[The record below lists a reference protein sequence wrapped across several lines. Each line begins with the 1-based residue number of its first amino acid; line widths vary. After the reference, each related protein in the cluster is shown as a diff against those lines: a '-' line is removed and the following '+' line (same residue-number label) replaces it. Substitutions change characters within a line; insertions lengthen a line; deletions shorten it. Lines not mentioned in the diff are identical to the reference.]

1 MKNLNKNFLPSQ
13 YNRGPVR
20 KVIRVG
26 YTINLVL
33 GIAVVSLVG
42 ICVYMNNNDKQSL
55 EEMEKHI
62 NEMDNAVQVEKIKL
76 EENKSYQ
83 SYMDIKNKQKSG
95 DIKIIKD
102 AQFNIFAEG
111 IESAT
116 NENIQL
122 NDVEYDGEKE
132 VVIKGQAL
140 DYLDIQDFYK
150 KLISQK
156 VIKQASISKLEVV
169 PYGEGKNY
177 AVKQVVKFEIEGVT
191 KIEKSK

>member
-13 YNRGPVR
+13 YNRGPIR
-20 KVIRVG
+20 KVIKVG

-150 KLISQK
+150 KLMSQK